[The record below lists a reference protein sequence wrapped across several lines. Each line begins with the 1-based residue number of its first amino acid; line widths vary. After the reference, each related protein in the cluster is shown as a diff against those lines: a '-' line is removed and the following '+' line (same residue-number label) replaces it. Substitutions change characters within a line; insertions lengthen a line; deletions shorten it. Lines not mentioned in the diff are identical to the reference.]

1 MNNSLFVSFFYYR
14 MYEIIVFEVI
24 LDGLNILDTKVYKTT
39 KTIKKID
46 HFNDTLII
54 KNKNFYL

>member
-1 MNNSLFVSFFYYR
+1 
-14 MYEIIVFEVI
+14 MYEIIVFETI

-39 KTIKKID
+39 KTIEKID